1 MSPELP
7 GPPFPAHAPDV
18 LPRWRAGPRSA
29 IQTEKQAWQPALPD
43 RGWVDA
49 LLRAGEAE
57 AGETEAGGRGEGG
70 CRGWELDV
78 LTDTENWLS
87 WAACCWAPIPPAPS
101 PRFWGD
107 WKAHQGPMCSPP
119 VLARAPGAGR
129 GWGGQCSGQ
138 HASSQAVLCPTSTCQ
153 PLTPDRAARSPGP
166 STDGHKDHSR

>member
-1 MSPELP
+1 MSSELP

-78 LTDTENWLS
+78 LTDTENWIS

-129 GWGGQCSGQ
+129 GWGGAVQWSARVFPGSPVPHLNMPAPHPRSCSQ
-138 HASSQAVLCPTSTCQ
+138 VT
-153 PLTPDRAARSPGP
+153 RSI
-166 STDGHKDHSR
+166 HRWA